1 VLLTVL
7 GDARMAAQFAERAAT
22 AGVDLFYPTAAG
34 GHSRPGLD
42 AYAVG
47 GAAAACDL
55 DGDGWTDLI
64 VARAG
69 APCLV
74 FINNRDGTYREEAKA
89 RGLDTVSD
97 IGGIA
102 VGDLQN
108 RGLPDV
114 VMVPVAGPRQ
124 FLFVNDGTGRFTE
137 LAAERGVDLPVTQEP
152 HLGQSVSLVDYDRD
166 GYLDIHVSEW
176 SVLSSGENARHNAL
190 LRNRGRAQP
199 GFFEN
204 TTAAAGLV
212 QPPAK
217 NIIANYATA
226 WADFDG
232 DGYPDV
238 FIAGDFGT
246 SQLWWNN
253 GDGTFTDGTVTSG
266 IANPAD
272 GMGLAV
278 LDYDGD
284 GKLDLFVSAISLTNP
299 SSTTDKG
306 YISDNKLFRY
316 AGNRRFSELALGTP
330 VRETG
335 WGWGVGSL
343 DANNDGWPDL
353 VVTNGYIGAGPNFA
367 AGRTDPTKFF
377 LNRTGT
383 FSDETAAY
391 RITDTGLGRSVVVLD
406 YDNDGREDVFITQT
420 EGHRLLY
427 RNESPVAA
435 HWLNL
440 RFVGTASNRDG
451 YGCEVRVTAGGRT
464 QLALYNPTNA
474 YIGQREPR
482 LHFGLG
488 TATTVEKISIK
499 WPSGATQELL
509 NVAADRTLTVTE
521 TSLVAAAPTITTQ
534 PRGVAAAKDSP
545 VTLTA
550 AGQGSPAPVYLW
562 FKDGVIVPGQSGP
575 VLTLERV
582 QPIDAG
588 VYTVTLTNPSG
599 TITSSAATITVTAD
613 LAAKSVARWWNEAL
627 LDGIRKDTPNPPVHA
642 RNLFHLSAT
651 LWDAF
656 WTYEREGWA
665 AHHEV
670 FTREVV
676 AIPLD
681 ESARLAAQQQAMSF
695 AAYTVIRQRFA
706 NSPGAAATL
715 AGIRWLMQRYGYNPD
730 DTDPTAATPA
740 AVGLRIGA
748 RVLALALTDGANES
762 GGYANATGF
771 VAANPPLVVR
781 FTGVGTGVDP
791 NRWQPLDLLN
801 TITQNGLVLGAAVQP
816 FVGANAKTTRTFS
829 LARRA
834 DGLLAEDP
842 GPPPTLTGAD
852 RATYIAQ
859 AVEVLTYSSQL
870 TAADGATL
878 DISPGRLLNNTL
890 GTNAGRGHA
899 VNPATG
905 RAYAPNVVNRGDYAR
920 VLAEFWADGPSSETP
935 PGHWNLVFNQISD
948 DPRTAHRFLGA
959 GPTLR
964 RLEWDVCGYL
974 ALNAAMHDAACCA
987 WTLKW
992 QYNSA
997 RPITMIRY
1005 LAGRGQSSD
1014 PALPRYHPEGLPLIP
1029 GQIEL
1034 ITAASAAPGQRH
1046 EFLTRFVGQIAVKAW
1061 LGTPATA
1068 SETAG
1073 VGWVLGEEWVP
1084 YQRET
1089 FVTPAF
1095 PGYTSGHST
1104 FSRAGAEVL
1113 TRLTGSEFFPG
1124 GLATYDF
1131 AAGKGLGFEAGPAAN
1146 VQLQWATYYDAADQA
1161 GLSRLYGGIHI
1172 SVDDFVGRR
1181 LGSKVGL
1188 DAFARFLAYYGS
1200 SSIATLGA
1208 SPAAAP
1214 AIVAAPAS
1222 VATAAG
1228 RTARF
1233 AVEVTGAGPMTYE
1246 WLRGTTVVGTTR
1258 TLELANLTAA
1268 SVGDYRVVVRNAA
1281 GSVTSAPA
1289 RLAVRGAPALA
1300 NLSIRAAAGPGERA
1314 LIAGFVVRGA
1324 GAKNVLVRGI
1334 GPGLTPLGV
1343 TDVLPA
1349 PVLTIVGSSALALA
1363 RNDRWDA
1370 AATPPGLFATLGAF
1384 PLAAGSADTA
1394 LQLALPSGS
1403 YTATVTEATN
1413 RTGAALVE
1421 IYEADSASDRLV
1433 NLSARAFV
1441 GPGAGLGIAG
1451 FVVRGEQPG
1460 RYLIRGVGPALAQFG
1475 LTGALADPVLTL
1487 TTSDGTLLATNRG
1500 WSANAHAADLAIAA
1514 TQLGAFPLAT
1524 ASRDAALLVTLAP
1537 GAYTAQ
1543 LTGATDTGGLA
1554 LLEVYEVP

>member
-1 VLLTVL
+1 MPAQPQFPPRLPRGRFALAALVLFAGFGATAHVC
-7 GDARMAAQFAERAAT
+7 AQFTERAAP
-22 AGVDLFYPTAAG
+22 AGVNLAYPLAAG
-34 GHSRPGLD
+34 GHSLPGLD
-42 AYAVG
+42 AYAIG

-124 FLFVNDGTGRFTE
+124 FLFVNDGTGHFTE
-137 LAAERGVDLPVTQEP
+137 VAAERGVDLQVTQEL

-166 GYLDIHVSEW
+166 GYLDIYVSEW

-204 TTAAAGLV
+204 KTAAAGLV
-212 QPPAK
+212 QPPVK
-217 NIIANYATA
+217 NIIANYAAA

-232 DGYPDV
+232 DGYPDL

-253 GDGTFTDGTVTSG
+253 GDGTFTDGTATSG

-306 YISDNKLFRY
+306 YLSDNKLFRY
-316 AGNRRFSELALGTP
+316 IGNRRFSELAVGTP
-330 VRETG
+330 VRESG

-377 LNRTGT
+377 LNRAGT

-391 RITDTGLGRSVVVLD
+391 RITDTGLGRSVVILD
-406 YDNDGREDVFITQT
+406 YDNDGREDVFLTQT
-420 EGHRLLY
+420 GGPRLLY
-427 RNESPVAA
+427 HNESPTNA

-440 RFVGTASNRDG
+440 RLVGTTSNRDG

-488 TATTVEKISIK
+488 SATTVEKISLK
-499 WPSGATQELL
+499 WPSGATQELT

-521 TSLVAAAPTITTQ
+521 TPVGVVAPTIATQ
-534 PRGVAAAKDSP
+534 PRSIAAAKDSP
-545 VTLTA
+545 VTLTVM
-550 AGQGSPAPVYLW
+550 GQGSPAPVYLW
-562 FKDGVIVPGQSGP
+562 FKDGVIVPGQNGP
-575 VLTLERV
+575 TLTLERV

-588 VYTVTLTNPSG
+588 AYTVTLTNPYGIIASNV
-599 TITSSAATITVTAD
+599 ATISVTAD
-613 LAAKSVARWWNEAL
+613 LTTKTVARWWNEAL

-651 LWDAF
+651 LWDAY
-656 WTYEREGWA
+656 WAYEREGWA

-670 FTREVV
+670 FTRETV

-681 ESARLAAQQQAMSF
+681 ESVRLAAQQQAMSF
-695 AAYTVIRQRFA
+695 AAYTVLRQRFA
-706 NSPGAAATL
+706 NSPGTAATL
-715 AGIRWLMQRYGYNPD
+715 AGLRWLMQRYGYNPD
-730 DTDPTAATPA
+730 DTDPASATPA

-748 RVLALALTDGANES
+748 RVLALNLTDGANES

-771 VAANPPLVVR
+771 VPANPPLVVR

-816 FVGANAKTTRTFS
+816 FVGANAKTTRTFA

-834 DGLLAEDP
+834 DGLLADDP
-842 GPPPTLTGAD
+842 GPPPTLTAAE

-870 TAADGATL
+870 AGTDGATL
-878 DISPGRLLNNTL
+878 DISPGILLNNPL
-890 GTNAGRGHA
+890 GTNAGRGHT
-899 VNPATG
+899 VNPVTG
-905 RAYAPNVVNRGDYAR
+905 RAYPANRVNRGDYAR

-948 DPRTAHRFLGA
+948 DPRTAHRFLGS
-959 GPTLR
+959 GPALR

-997 RPITMIRY
+997 RPITMIRT

-1014 PALPRYHPEGLPLIP
+1014 PAQPRYSPEGLPLIP

-1034 ITAASAAPGQRH
+1034 ITAASSAPGQRH
-1046 EFLTRFVGQIAVKAW
+1046 EFLSRFVGQIAVKAW
-1061 LGTPATA
+1061 LGTPP
-1068 SETAG
+1068 S
-1073 VGWVLGEEWVP
+1073 
-1084 YQRET
+1084 
-1089 FVTPAF
+1089 
-1095 PGYTSGHST
+1095 
-1104 FSRAGAEVL
+1104 
-1113 TRLTGSEFFPG
+1113 
-1124 GLATYDF
+1124 
-1131 AAGKGLGFEAGPAAN
+1131 AAPIAAN
-1146 VQLQWATYYDAADQA
+1146 
-1161 GLSRLYGGIHI
+1161 
-1172 SVDDFVGRR
+1172 
-1181 LGSKVGL
+1181 
-1188 DAFARFLAYYGS
+1188 
-1200 SSIATLGA
+1200 
-1208 SPAAAP
+1208 PAAAP
-1214 AIVAAPAS
+1214 ALVIAPTS
-1222 VATAAG
+1222 VTTATG
-1228 RTARF
+1228 RTARL
-1233 AVEVTGAGPMTYE
+1233 AVEVTGAGPITFE
-1246 WLRGTTVVGTTR
+1246 WLRGTAVVGTTR

-1268 SVGDYRVVVRNAA
+1268 SAGDYRVVVRNAA

-1289 RLAVRGAPALA
+1289 RLAVRDAPALA
-1300 NLSIRAAAGPGERA
+1300 NLSIRATAGPAERA

-1334 GPGLTPLGV
+1334 GPGLTALGV
-1343 TDVLPA
+1343 ANALPA
-1349 PVLTIVGSSALALA
+1349 PVLTVVGSSALALA
-1363 RNDRWDA
+1363 RNDRWDPT
-1370 AATPPGLFATLGAF
+1370 ATPPGLFASLGAF
-1384 PLAAGSADTA
+1384 PLATGSADTA
-1394 LQLALPSGS
+1394 LQLALPPGS
-1403 YTATVTEATN
+1403 YTASLTDPAN

-1421 IYEADSASDRLV
+1421 IYEADSTSDRLV

-1441 GPGAGLGIAG
+1441 SPGAGLAIAG
-1451 FVVRGEQPG
+1451 FVVRGGQPG

-1475 LTGALADPVLTL
+1475 LTGTLADPVLTL
-1487 TTSDGTLLATNRG
+1487 TTADGTLLATNRG
-1500 WSANAHAADLAIAA
+1500 WSGNANSVDLAIAA
-1514 TQLGAFPLAT
+1514 AQLGAFPLAT

-1543 LTGATDTGGLA
+1543 LTGATDTSGLA

>member
-1 VLLTVL
+1 MGPKIGPAEGLPAKIQFSARLRCALFGLVLFVVM
-7 GDARMAAQFAERAAT
+7 GGPARV
-22 AGVDLFYPTAAG
+22 AGQG
-34 GHSRPGLD
+34 GVPGL
-42 AYAVG
+42 
-47 GAAAACDL
+47 
-55 DGDGWTDLI
+55 
-64 VARAG
+64 
-69 APCLV
+69 P
-74 FINNRDGTYREEAKA
+74 
-89 RGLDTVSD
+89 
-97 IGGIA
+97 
-102 VGDLQN
+102 
-108 RGLPDV
+108 
-114 VMVPVAGPRQ
+114 
-124 FLFVNDGTGRFTE
+124 
-137 LAAERGVDLPVTQEP
+137 
-152 HLGQSVSLVDYDRD
+152 
-166 GYLDIHVSEW
+166 
-176 SVLSSGENARHNAL
+176 
-190 LRNRGRAQP
+190 
-199 GFFEN
+199 
-204 TTAAAGLV
+204 
-212 QPPAK
+212 
-217 NIIANYATA
+217 
-226 WADFDG
+226 
-232 DGYPDV
+232 
-238 FIAGDFGT
+238 
-246 SQLWWNN
+246 
-253 GDGTFTDGTVTSG
+253 
-266 IANPAD
+266 
-272 GMGLAV
+272 
-278 LDYDGD
+278 
-284 GKLDLFVSAISLTNP
+284 
-299 SSTTDKG
+299 
-306 YISDNKLFRY
+306 
-316 AGNRRFSELALGTP
+316 
-330 VRETG
+330 
-335 WGWGVGSL
+335 
-343 DANNDGWPDL
+343 
-353 VVTNGYIGAGPNFA
+353 
-367 AGRTDPTKFF
+367 
-377 LNRTGT
+377 
-383 FSDETAAY
+383 
-391 RITDTGLGRSVVVLD
+391 
-406 YDNDGREDVFITQT
+406 
-420 EGHRLLY
+420 
-427 RNESPVAA
+427 
-435 HWLNL
+435 
-440 RFVGTASNRDG
+440 
-451 YGCEVRVTAGGRT
+451 
-464 QLALYNPTNA
+464 
-474 YIGQREPR
+474 
-482 LHFGLG
+482 
-488 TATTVEKISIK
+488 
-499 WPSGATQELL
+499 
-509 NVAADRTLTVTE
+509 
-521 TSLVAAAPTITTQ
+521 AAPTITAP
-534 PRGVAAAKDSP
+534 PRSVAAAKDSP
-545 VTLTA
+545 VTLTVV
-550 AGQGSPAPVYLW
+550 GQGSPAPVYLW

-588 VYTVTLTNPSG
+588 IYVVTLTNASG

-656 WTYEREGWA
+656 WAYEREGWA

-681 ESARLAAQQQAMSF
+681 ESARVAAQQQAMSF
-695 AAYTVIRQRFA
+695 AAYTVLRQRFA

-730 DTDPTAATPA
+730 DTDTTAATPA

-748 RVLALALTDGANES
+748 RVLALNLTDGANEA
-762 GGYANATGF
+762 GGYANASGF
-771 VAANPPLVVR
+771 VTANPPLVVR
-781 FTGVGTGVDP
+781 FTGVGIGVDP

-842 GPPPTLTGAD
+842 GPPPTLTFD
-852 RATYIAQ
+852 RATFIAQ

-878 DISPGRLLNNTL
+878 DISPGKLLNNPL

-905 RAYAPNVVNRGDYAR
+905 RAYPANVVNRGDYAR

-948 DPRTAHRFLGA
+948 DPRTAHRFLGT

-1014 PALPRYHPEGLPLIP
+1014 PALPRYHLEGLPLIP

-1034 ITAASAAPGQRH
+1034 ITAASSARGERH
-1046 EFLTRFVGQIAVKAW
+1046 EFLSRFVGQIAVKAW

-1068 SETAG
+1068 AETAG

-1172 SVDDFVGRR
+1172 AVDDFVGRR

-1208 SPAAAP
+1208 SLAAAP
-1214 AIVAAPAS
+1214 GIVTAPAS
-1222 VATAAG
+1222 VTTAAG

-1258 TLELANLTAA
+1258 MLELANLTAA
-1268 SVGDYRVVVRNAA
+1268 SAGDYRVVVRNAA

-1289 RLAVRGAPALA
+1289 RLAVRAAPALA
-1300 NLSIRAAAGPGERA
+1300 NLSIRATTGPGERA

-1324 GAKNVLVRGI
+1324 GAKNVVVRGI

-1343 TDVLPA
+1343 DNALPA
-1349 PVLTIVGSSALALA
+1349 PVLAVASASALALA

-1370 AATPPGLFATLGAF
+1370 AATPPSLFAAIGAF

-1394 LQLALPSGS
+1394 LQFALPTGS
-1403 YTATVTEATN
+1403 YTATLTDAAS

-1421 IYEADSASDRLV
+1421 IYEADATSDRLV

-1460 RYLIRGVGPALAQFG
+1460 RYLIRGVGPGLARFG
-1475 LTGALADPVLTL
+1475 LTGVLADPVLTL
-1487 TTSDGTLLATNRG
+1487 TTNYGTFLATNRG
-1500 WSANAHAADLAIAA
+1500 WSGNANSVDLAVAA
-1514 TQLGAFPLAT
+1514 AELGAFPLASG
-1524 ASRDAALLVTLAP
+1524 SRDAALLVTLAP
-1537 GAYTAQ
+1537 GEYTAQ
-1543 LTGATDTGGLA
+1543 LTGAGEGSGLA
-1554 LLEVYEVP
+1554 LLEVYEVL